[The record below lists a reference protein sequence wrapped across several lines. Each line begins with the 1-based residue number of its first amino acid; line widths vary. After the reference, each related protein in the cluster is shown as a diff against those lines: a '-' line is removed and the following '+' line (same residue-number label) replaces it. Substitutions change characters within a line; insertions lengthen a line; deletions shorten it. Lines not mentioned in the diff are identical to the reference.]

1 LDSVE
6 IIWLLGLA
14 AWALVSRL
22 ARSRRR
28 PPAEEPVAPP
38 RPLRPASVPEPSPAG
53 DGPPSPPQNL
63 RELWQ
68 EIRRGIQEAAA
79 PAESVPEPVVRY
91 RTEASHPEP
100 EPEPIYE
107 LPPPPR
113 VASVPTGPRRRRS
126 ALAQGLIDDLSS
138 GPSSLARAML
148 LREVLGPPVALRNQ
162 GSKSLRG

>member
-1 LDSVE
+1 MDSIE
-6 IIWLLGLA
+6 IIWLVGLA
-14 AWALVSRL
+14 VWALVSRM
-22 ARSRRR
+22 ARSRKR
-28 PPAEEPVAPP
+28 PVQEPVAPP
-38 RPLRPASVPEPSPAG
+38 RSATRQESLPAEEG
-53 DGPPSPPQNL
+53 TPSPPQNL

-91 RTEASHPEP
+91 RTEPRRSEP
-100 EPEPIYE
+100 EPEPILE

-113 VASVPTGPRRRRS
+113 VASVPGRGRRRRS

-148 LREVLGPPVALRNQ
+148 LREVLGPPVALRDQ
-162 GSKSLRG
+162 RSGSRRG